1 MFKIKIKS
9 QNFKN
14 AFSLIELSIVILIVG
29 ILIAG
34 VTQSSRLM
42 KQFKLSSAQSITRS
56 SDINSIL
63 DLVFWAETS
72 LDNSLTNSSGSF
84 QMEDGNTISMW
95 SDINFRSNPKINL
108 AQANTNNQPTYKSS
122 GINGLPSISFDGVN
136 DNLFS
141 TSIVPLPAGDKNYT
155 LVVVWRAFRLSSADG
170 IIVFGQGA
178 NPFGPSQ
185 EASVIIYG
193 GTSGFAG
200 WNNSFYP
207 STQVSANADY
217 VTIINVNNNLPSNN
231 VSIYINSNTAVVG
244 TTGSLNLSSQIFCA
258 GGMDSMSPTYS
269 YQGLISE
276 AMVFDRTL
284 KLDEIKSINSYL
296 AKKYGIKIS

>member
-1 MFKIKIKS
+1 MKNCVNI
-9 QNFKN
+9 KN

-84 QMEDGNTISMW
+84 QMEDGNTISQW

-108 AQANTNNQPTYKSS
+108 AQSNTNNQPTYKSS

-155 LVVVWRAFRLSSADG
+155 LVVVWRAFRISSADG
-170 IIVFGQGA
+170 IIVLAQGT
-178 NPFGPSQ
+178 NPLVPNRAATSL
-185 EASVIIYG
+185 IWN

-200 WNNSFYP
+200 WWNSYYP
-207 STQVSANADY
+207 STQVAMNNDY
-217 VTIINVNNNLPSNN
+217 VTIITINNNLPSNN
-231 VSIYINSNTAVVG
+231 VSIYINSNTASVG
-244 TTGSLNLSSQIFCA
+244 TSSGSPSGLNLGNQIFCV

-269 YQGLISE
+269 FQGLISE

-284 KLDEIKSINSYL
+284 KIDEIKSINSYL
-296 AKKYGIKIS
+296 SKKYNIKIS